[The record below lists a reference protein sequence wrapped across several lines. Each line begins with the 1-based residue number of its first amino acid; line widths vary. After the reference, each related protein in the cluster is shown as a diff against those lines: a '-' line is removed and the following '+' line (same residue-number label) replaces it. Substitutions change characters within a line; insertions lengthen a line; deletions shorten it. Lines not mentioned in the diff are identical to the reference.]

1 MKVVD
6 GRSLWLQENIVNAS
20 AFATSISME
29 EAKRELSIK
38 EKDMKNV
45 SLAYMYLYNIIEDRG
60 LLEGVESFFNEETIH

>member
-1 MKVVD
+1 
-6 GRSLWLQENIVNAS
+6 
-20 AFATSISME
+20 ME